1 MSIQKESRKAFL
13 IFILPCVVVLVFV
26 SVLPLIYSISLSL
39 HNWSIQTRVSPPF
52 VGLKN
57 FVDVLTD
64 TRFWGSLSVIGKLGG
79 TSLFIELILGL
90 GFALILNSRFL
101 TKGKGFFRVVNLI
114 PMMITPLV
122 VGYLS
127 RLLFDTTTGPINYL
141 LGRNIDWLSNPTV
154 TPWTVILT
162 DVWEWTPF
170 VALILLAAL
179 QSLPEEPYEAAVI
192 DGASPLKVF
201 TYITLP
207 GILPAIL
214 TSIFLRFIDLARMFD
229 VPYILTHGGP
239 GTTTEFTS
247 IYIYLTGF
255 KNFNLSRAATMS
267 WVLLVIVILI
277 GQFFLKLLT
286 SYRGD

>member
-1 MSIQKESRKAFL
+1 MGNKKELKKAII
-13 IFILPCVVVLVFV
+13 IFILPCIAVLLFV
-26 SVLPLIYSISLSL
+26 SILPLIYSVYLSL
-39 HNWSIQTRVSPPF
+39 HNWSIQTRMSPPF
-52 VGLKN
+52 VGLRN
-57 FVDVLTD
+57 FINVLTNM
-64 TRFWGSLSVIGKLGG
+64 RFWGSLGVIGKIGG
-79 TSLFIELILGL
+79 ISICIELFLGL
-90 GFALILNSRFL
+90 GFALILNSKL
-101 TKGKGFFRVVNLI
+101 LEKGKGFFRVVNLI

-127 RLLFDTTTGPINYL
+127 RLLFDATTGPINHL
-141 LGRNIDWLSNPTV
+141 LGRNIDWLSSSTI
-154 TPWTVILT
+154 TPLVVILT

-179 QSLPEEPYEAAVI
+179 QSMPDEPYEAAAI
-192 DGASPLKVF
+192 DGASSLKVF
-201 TYITLP
+201 RYITLP

-214 TSIFLRFIDLARMFD
+214 IAIFLRLIDLVRMFD

-255 KNFNLSRAATMS
+255 KNFNLSTAATMS
-267 WVLLVIVILI
+267 WILLVIVILI
-277 GQFFLKLLT
+277 GQGFLKLLT